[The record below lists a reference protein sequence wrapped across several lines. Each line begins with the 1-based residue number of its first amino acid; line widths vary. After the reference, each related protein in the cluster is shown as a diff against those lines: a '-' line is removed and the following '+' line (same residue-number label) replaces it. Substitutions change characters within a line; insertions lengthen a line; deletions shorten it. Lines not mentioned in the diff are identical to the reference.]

1 MVFSKICRNFAAK
14 MNEGT
19 EKFPLLIVKTQGKE
33 SIKRSKSETK
43 KTTRMIDK
51 NKVKD
56 LALEWL
62 EGKEYFLVDATVDEQ
77 NKITVEIDHKDGVW
91 IEDCCELSRFIEEHF
106 DRDVEDFELEVGS
119 AGIGQPFK
127 VLQQYINSIGYD
139 VELLTADGKKM
150 EGCMKSADE
159 QGFVV
164 TVIEKQKIEGKKRP
178 QMVEV
183 DKAFGYGDVKWVK
196 NIIDFK

>member
-1 MVFSKICRNFAAK
+1 M
-14 MNEGT
+14 
-19 EKFPLLIVKTQGKE
+19 
-33 SIKRSKSETK
+33 
-43 KTTRMIDK
+43 D
-51 NKVKD
+51 D
-56 LALEWL
+56 
-62 EGKEYFLVDATVDEQ
+62 Q
-77 NKITVEIDHKDGVW
+77 NTITVEIDHKDGVW

-150 EGCMKSADE
+150 EGELKSANE
-159 QGFVV
+159 KGFVV
-164 TVIEKQKIEGKKRP
+164 TVMEKQKIEGKKRP

-183 DKAFGYGDVKWVK
+183 DKAFGYGDVTWVK

>member
-1 MVFSKICRNFAAK
+1 
-14 MNEGT
+14 
-19 EKFPLLIVKTQGKE
+19 
-33 SIKRSKSETK
+33 
-43 KTTRMIDK
+43 MIDK
-51 NKVKD
+51 DKVKA
-56 LALEWL
+56 LVLEWL
-62 EGKEYFLVDATVDEQ
+62 EGKEYFLVDATVDQE

-119 AGIGQPFK
+119 AGIGQPLK
-127 VLQQYINSIGYD
+127 VLQQYVNSIGYD
-139 VELLTADGKKM
+139 VEVLTADGKKM
-150 EGCMKSADE
+150 EGMMKSADE

-164 TVIEKQKIEGKKRP
+164 TVLEKQKLEGKKRP

-183 DKAFGYGDVKWVK
+183 DKAFGYDDVKWVK